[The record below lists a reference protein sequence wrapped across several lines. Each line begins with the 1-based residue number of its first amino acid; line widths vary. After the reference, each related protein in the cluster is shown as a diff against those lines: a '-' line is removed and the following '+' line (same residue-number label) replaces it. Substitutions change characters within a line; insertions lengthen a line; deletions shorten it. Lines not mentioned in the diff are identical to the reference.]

1 MECNASVHYLKAA
14 KQGILG
20 KTNNLYIMGKIVSK
34 TVFGVYAPLIKD
46 CKNLILRGAPGTGK
60 TYLAKQLAAYLV
72 EGSEWN
78 PSSPLQKERICFVQF
93 HPSYDYTDFV
103 EGLRPAENGT
113 FVRQDGIFKEFC
125 KKALNAPKVASNKSN
140 NAPQVTNTNST
151 SLDFKIALFAFI
163 GDCKNRKVTLIPYE
177 KAKGG
182 YAILKIDETVI
193 TVQSPI
199 NNKCY
204 DLVINELLDFGQ
216 IYISRGR
223 KEFVHRLEECS
234 LQSKNKS
241 LLMAAIVFIHNE
253 YMPNDSDAIDTPVQN
268 EEEKDDT
275 APSFVFIIDEINR
288 GEISRIFGELFFSI
302 DPDYRGEA
310 GRVKTQ
316 YNNMVPKGDV
326 FEDGFFVPENIY
338 IIGTMNDI
346 DRGVECIDFA
356 MHRRFLFKEVTVDDS
371 ISEMG
376 ITGDAKKK
384 MDALNKAI
392 TDIGNLPNDYHI
404 GGSYFRKAKT
414 GADFQALWDN
424 RLGSL
429 IKEYLRGNPRMDEQY
444 KEIEKAFKD
453 QKSN

>member
-1 MECNASVHYLKAA
+1 
-14 KQGILG
+14 
-20 KTNNLYIMGKIVSK
+20 MGKSVSK
-34 TVFGVYAPLIKD
+34 TVSGVYAPLIKD

-103 EGLRPAENGT
+103 EGLRPAGKGT

-125 KKALNAPKVASNKSN
+125 KRALNAVEVTSKNN
-140 NAPQVTNTNST
+140 NAPQPTITNST
-151 SLDFKIALFAFI
+151 SLDFKTALMAFI
-163 GDCKNRKVTLIPYE
+163 DDCKNGIVSSIPYE

-182 YAILKIDETVI
+182 YTIVKIDDTI
-193 TVQSPI
+193 IKAQSSK

-204 DLVINELLDFGQ
+204 DLIINELYDFGQ
-216 IYISRGR
+216 IYISLGR
-223 KEFVHRLEECS
+223 KELTKRLKKFS
-234 LQSKNKS
+234 LMSENEN
-241 LLMAAIVFIHNE
+241 LLIAAIIFINKE
-253 YMPNDSDAIDTPVQN
+253 YGLKDSIAKDIISHN
-268 EEEKDDT
+268 EEEREEREEIGDT
-275 APSFVFIIDEINR
+275 KPSFVFIIDEINR

-302 DPDYRGEA
+302 DPSYRGEA

-326 FEDGFFVPENIY
+326 FEDGFFVPENVY
-338 IIGTMNDI
+338 IIGTMNNI

-356 MHRRFLFKEVTVDDS
+356 MHRRFIFKEVTVDDS

-392 TDIGNLPNDYHI
+392 TDVGNLPNDYHI
-404 GGSYFRKAKT
+404 GGSYFRRAKT
-414 GADFQALWDN
+414 DADFQALWDN

-429 IKEYLRGNPRMDEQY
+429 IKEYLRGNPHMDEQY

>member
-1 MECNASVHYLKAA
+1 
-14 KQGILG
+14 
-20 KTNNLYIMGKIVSK
+20 MGKIVSK
-34 TVFGVYAPLIKD
+34 TVSGVYAPLIKD

-125 KKALNAPKVASNKSN
+125 KKAFGEIEKSVATNAANMTFKSALDELIN
-140 NAPQVTNTNST
+140 
-151 SLDFKIALFAFI
+151 DFKSGKISMIPYDNNEGGYKIKDITDSKIQVVSSLNDKQYYIYIQELMEI
-163 GDCKNRKVTLIPYE
+163 GPNYPYLRGKDLIKWSKDYKITGKNRYPFMTTLIY
-177 KAKGG
+177 
-182 YAILKIDETVI
+182 I
-193 TVQSPI
+193 
-199 NNKCY
+199 Y
-204 DLVINELLDFGQ
+204 DT
-216 IYISRGR
+216 
-223 KEFVHRLEECS
+223 
-234 LQSKNKS
+234 
-241 LLMAAIVFIHNE
+241 
-253 YMPNDSDAIDTPVQN
+253 YMPNISN
-268 EEEKDDT
+268 EDKTEQI
-275 APSFVFIIDEINR
+275 PPFVFIIDEINR

-326 FEDGFFVPENIY
+326 FEDGFFVPENVY

-356 MHRRFLFKEVTVDDS
+356 MHRRFLFKEVTIKDS
-371 ISEMG
+371 IREMS
-376 ITGDAKKK
+376 ITGDAQKK
-384 MDALNKAI
+384 MKALNKAI
-392 TDIGNLPNDYHI
+392 TDIGKLSDEYHI
-404 GGSYFRKAKT
+404 GGSYFRNAKT
-414 GADFQALWDN
+414 DADFQTLWDN
-424 RLGSL
+424 RLATL